1 MESLQSLMAGDG
13 GTNLLVIAIA
23 GAIGMLVVV
32 IGMLALDGSD
42 RRKTNRRVQRVKNA
56 GKSNRV
62 SADAVNI
69 KRSTAFSSNKVL
81 DEMIRR
87 LLPQPENLRTKL
99 TRTGLS
105 ITPGKYLAAN
115 LVVAILAF
123 FGFQT
128 MPFIPTAG
136 VVLLAIF
143 VGAGLPYLT
152 ITFLANRR
160 RNKFIAN
167 FPEAI
172 DLMVRGL
179 KSGLP
184 ITETLKVLGE
194 EMEDPISTEFQAVTD
209 AIKFGKKM
217 DDALWDMSK
226 RLDVAEFNFFTVT
239 LAIQSETGGNLAET
253 LENLSDVLRRRRQ
266 MKLKIRALAA
276 EPKSS
281 AYIIGSLPFIMFALI
296 YVMNNGYVMKLFTDP
311 RGWMALA
318 VGGGMFLTGIAV
330 MVRMVRF
337 EI

>member
-1 MESLQSLMAGDG
+1 MESLQSLMAGEG
-13 GTNLLVIAIA
+13 GTNLLIIAIA
-23 GAIGMLVVV
+23 GTIGMLVVV

-209 AIKFGKKM
+209 AIKFYEFKEVETFEGFSKKFAKELKALNGKEWRKSSFY
-217 DDALWDMSK
+217 SK
-226 RLDVAEFNFFTVT
+226 NLSGNERTRFIYLF
-239 LAIQSETGGNLAET
+239 IQSGILPLKGRLRLAKFH
-253 LENLSDVLRRRRQ
+253 LQR
-266 MKLKIRALAA
+266 
-276 EPKSS
+276 
-281 AYIIGSLPFIMFALI
+281 F
-296 YVMNNGYVMKLFTDP
+296 LFFKGLVYP
-311 RGWMALA
+311 
-318 VGGGMFLTGIAV
+318 IS
-330 MVRMVRF
+330 
-337 EI
+337 